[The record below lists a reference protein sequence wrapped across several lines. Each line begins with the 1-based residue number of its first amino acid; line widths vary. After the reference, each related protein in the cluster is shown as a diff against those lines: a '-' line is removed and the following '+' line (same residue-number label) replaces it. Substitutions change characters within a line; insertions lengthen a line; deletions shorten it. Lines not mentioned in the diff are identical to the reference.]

1 MDKILTTKQAAEY
14 LQVSERTLQRWRD
27 EGRGPKYQEPEPRV
41 IRYVESQL
49 KAWVEQEDTLEQE

>member
-27 EGRGPKYQEPEPRV
+27 EGRGPKYSEPEPKV
-41 IRYVESQL
+41 IRYKESDL
-49 KAWVEQEDTLEQE
+49 TSWLGEEDTEDV